1 MPKFVVEALLYLLD
15 DAFEGNEEHSL
26 LGNLATV
33 HDDDWLWTPAG
44 GSRSIRDLVAHAGT
58 AKYVYDNQAFG
69 DATLFWSRGMAEA
82 QKWTTSRALA
92 TTWLREGHHRLRESI
107 AALDDYDLVQQRK
120 VHYGGTEETRR
131 IIAILIEH
139 DVYHAGEINH
149 LRALSQGTD
158 RWPGE

>member
-69 DATLFWSRGMAEA
+69 DATLFWSRGITPRTASASSRMRRSSG
-82 QKWTTSRALA
+82 SRA
-92 TTWLREGHHRLRESI
+92 
-107 AALDDYDLVQQRK
+107 
-120 VHYGGTEETRR
+120 
-131 IIAILIEH
+131 AIM
-139 DVYHAGEINH
+139 
-149 LRALSQGTD
+149 
-158 RWPGE
+158 